1 MTQHAFSNYEPA
13 RTNEIVAGGLL
24 QRKCACGKHTG
35 GSTCSGCEE
44 KNRHAQRHSATAKNS
59 HAAHDAAAEWGATA
73 SPALAFNGPRF
84 EHDFSRVRAH
94 TPDEGARASGAKN
107 RPGGLDADF
116 GLDRRLFP
124 GEAEEDELP
133 VRMHGGVLPLREA
146 AEMHECM
153 RIMGPGA
160 AEVCRRTVL
169 GEKPVVEP
177 PCPEA
182 NQAAPL
188 TGCIEPVVIADD
200 DGSNPT
206 TAPSFDAVQSIW
218 NKCCI
223 NYTINATKTVNKR
236 SFKLLDE
243 SPTDVPTAEE
253 RRLFREA
260 GASNCIQVFV
270 PHRFRQGGVTDIKI
284 SGGGGT
290 YDGGR
295 AHPKIVVIEGAVSE
309 VVAHE
314 VGHATG
320 YNTHD
325 GANTV
330 MKPTGA
336 YNKPNSTNVSKSVC
350 RKARR
355 GPVLTAGGADKSCCM
370 DLTKKRRGR

>member
-1 MTQHAFSNYEPA
+1 MTQHTFSNFEPA
-13 RTNEIVAGGLL
+13 PTKGLFASGLL

-35 GSTCSGCEE
+35 GATCAGCEE
-44 KNRHAQRHSATAKNS
+44 KNRHAQRNSAAAKNS
-59 HAAHDAAAEWGATA
+59 HATHDAEAELGASV
-73 SPALAFNGPRF
+73 SPALAFTNSRF

-94 TPDEGARASGAKN
+94 TPDEGAHASLTKN
-107 RPGGLDADF
+107 RPAGLDGDF

-124 GEAEEDELP
+124 EEAEEGEP

-146 AEMHECM
+146 AEMDACM

-160 AEVCRRTVL
+160 AEACRRIVL
-169 GEKPVVEP
+169 GEKPDVEP

-200 DGSNPT
+200 DGTNPT

-236 SFKLLDE
+236 SFKVLDE
-243 SPTDVPTAEE
+243 SPTNVPTAEE

-270 PHRFRQGGVTDIKI
+270 PHIFRQAGVTDRKI

-314 VGHATG
+314 VGHASG
-320 YNTHD
+320 HAGHD
-325 GANTV
+325 EANTV
-330 MKPTGA
+330 MKATGA
-336 YNKPNSTNVSKSVC
+336 YNKPNSTNVSKGVC
-350 RKARR
+350 RRARK
-355 GPVLTAGGADKSCCM
+355 GPALTAGGADKSCCM
-370 DLTKKRRGR
+370 DFTKKRRGR

>member
-1 MTQHAFSNYEPA
+1 MTQHAFSNFDPA
-13 RTNEIVAGGLL
+13 SAKGLFASGLL
-24 QRKCACGKHTG
+24 QRKCAACGKHTG
-35 GSTCSGCEE
+35 GSTCTGCEE
-44 KNRHAQRHSATAKNS
+44 KNRHAQRHSAAAKNS
-59 HAAHDAAAEWGATA
+59 HAAHDAAAEWGATV

-94 TPDEGARASGAKN
+94 TPDEGAHAPGAKN
-107 RPGGLDADF
+107 RPVGLDAGL
-116 GLDRRLFP
+116 GLDRNPFAE
-124 GEAEEDELP
+124 EAEEAEP

-146 AEMHECM
+146 TELNECM

-169 GEKPVVEP
+169 GERPVVEP

-182 NQAAPL
+182 NQAVPF

-200 DGSNPT
+200 DGTNPT

-236 SFKLLDE
+236 SFKVLDE
-243 SPTDVPTAEE
+243 SPTNVPTAEE

-270 PHRFRQGGVTDIKI
+270 PRTFRQAGVVGKHI

-295 AHPKIVVIEGAVSE
+295 AHPKIVVVEGAVSE

-314 VGHATG
+314 VGHASG
-320 YNTHD
+320 HD
-325 GANTV
+325 AHDASNTV
-330 MKPTGA
+330 MRPTGA
-336 YNKPNSTNVSKSVC
+336 HNRPNSTNVSKGVC
-350 RKARR
+350 RRARR

-370 DLTKKRRGR
+370 DLTRRRRGR